1 MSRGAIRVVI
11 ADDHAIV
18 REGTAELLER
28 TGDIE
33 VVGQAA
39 DGAKAVELVTSLR
52 PDVLLID
59 LAMPGMDGLEATR
72 QVRQRSPATAVL
84 ALTVHD
90 EEAYVMA
97 MLEAGAHGYVTKAA
111 RARELI
117 DAVKAVANGETVFSP
132 DIAGNVLRR
141 ALGRGRLDRGSMPTD
156 RELEVLRAAARGLG
170 NKQIAMELGLS
181 PRTVQTHLTN
191 LFAKLGVSTR
201 TEAVLR
207 GVKEGWVRADL
218 PRSGASEP

>member
-1 MSRGAIRVVI
+1 MTERAIRVVL

-28 TGDIE
+28 AGGIE
-33 VVGQAA
+33 VVGQATN
-39 DGAKAVELVTSLR
+39 GAEAVRLVERLR

-72 QVRQRSPATAVL
+72 RAREVSPKTAVL

-97 MLEAGAHGYVTKAA
+97 MLEAGASGYVTKAA
-111 RARELI
+111 RGRELI
-117 DAVKAVANGETVFSP
+117 DAVRAVASGETVLSP
-132 DIAGNVLRR
+132 EIAGRVLQR
-141 ALGRGRLDRGSMPTD
+141 ALGRGRREGEATPTA
-156 RELEVLRAAARGLG
+156 RELDVLRAAARGLG
-170 NKQIAMELGLS
+170 NKQIAAELGLS

-207 GVKEGWVRADL
+207 GVREGWIRADL
-218 PRSGASEP
+218 SN

>member
-1 MSRGAIRVVI
+1 MSDDVVRVVV

-28 TGDIE
+28 AGGIE

-39 DGAKAVELVTSLR
+39 NGLQAVQLAEQLR
-52 PDVLLID
+52 PNVLLMD

-72 QVRQRSPATAVL
+72 RVREVSPGTAIL

-97 MLEAGAHGYVTKAA
+97 MLEAGASGYVTKAA
-111 RARELI
+111 RGRELI
-117 DAVKAVANGETVFSP
+117 DAVRAVASGETVFSP
-132 DIAGNVLRR
+132 DIASRVLKR
-141 ALGRGRLDRGSMPTD
+141 ALGHSRAGHETTPTG
-156 RELEVLRAAARGLG
+156 RELDVLRGVARGLG
-170 NKQIAMELGLS
+170 NKQIAAELGLS

-191 LFAKLGVSTR
+191 LFAKLGVSSR

-207 GVKEGWVRADL
+207 GVKEGWIRPDL
-218 PRSGASEP
+218 PS

>member
-1 MSRGAIRVVI
+1 MSRRMIRVVI

-18 REGTAELLER
+18 REGTAELLAR

-39 DGAKAVELVTSLR
+39 DGATAVELTETLR

-72 QVRQRSPATAVL
+72 IVRKRSPGTAIL

-111 RARELI
+111 RGRELV

-132 DIAGNVLRR
+132 DIAGSVLRR
-141 ALGRGRLDRGSMPTD
+141 ALGRGRSEQGPTPTE

-191 LFAKLGVSTR
+191 LFVKLGVNTR

-218 PRSGASEP
+218 PRSPEP